1 MYKHFLNVYLLVLKM
16 KRKKKQLL
24 NSPAVNLYLRNLHNF
39 QLLMWSIALR
49 MHVAITQ
56 AVLSRRFLMLF
67 LFIFIRCRRHNIHIH
82 NLMFGDEWQSPFLV
96 IRLQARKKSTESCM
110 GNEHLFSSTPPV
122 CAFLAG

>member
-24 NSPAVNLYLRNLHNF
+24 DSPAVNLYLRHLHNF
-39 QLLMWSIALR
+39 QPLMWSIALY

-67 LFIFIRCRRHNIHIH
+67 LFISLGAEDIIFTYI
-82 NLMFGDEWQSPFLV
+82 
-96 IRLQARKKSTESCM
+96 T
-110 GNEHLFSSTPPV
+110 
-122 CAFLAG
+122 

>member
-39 QLLMWSIALR
+39 QPLMWSIALH

-67 LFIFIRCRRHNIHIH
+67 LFISLGAEDNIHIH